1 MITHTKGAY
10 APERTG
16 GAVAMAAAST
26 TLITCEQVEN
36 VHATPG
42 LSVCTHIH

>member
-1 MITHTKGAY
+1 
-10 APERTG
+10 
-16 GAVAMAAAST
+16 MAAAST

-42 LSVCTHIH
+42 LSVCTHKKSTQAQAWLL